1 MEQKKK
7 IYYILCEGNSE
18 VNYITKL
25 NKFLDAE
32 NYDFTFCPENLNGCF
47 PSKKDNEQSAYRRII
62 KIFEEKLIVKTSK
75 GLFLIW
81 LDNDIFKRQGGL
93 NKQILEQKFSK
104 FRTIHKKIEIIY
116 SYENFEDFLSMHLDQ
131 KRFEKWENICLENNH
146 FENPMIASIYEE
158 KMQTI
163 ISHYSKE
170 KLPSEIQIN
179 RETMLL
185 LKERQN
191 DKNFHAKGD
200 LISFILK
207 KMEEI

>member
-1 MEQKKK
+1 MEQKK

-25 NKFLDAE
+25 NKFLDQE
-32 NYDFTFCPENLNGCF
+32 NYNFTFCSENLYGCF
-47 PSKKDNEQSAYRRII
+47 PSKKDNEKSAYRRII
-62 KIFEEKLIVKTSK
+62 RIFEEKLIVKTSK

-93 NKQILEQKFSK
+93 KKQILEQKFSK

-131 KRFEKWENICLENNH
+131 KKFEKWESICSESNH

-163 ISHYSKE
+163 ISNYSKE

-179 RETMLL
+179 RETMLV

-191 DKNFHAKGD
+191 DKNFHAKCD
-200 LISFILK
+200 LISFLLK
-207 KMEEI
+207 EMKDI